1 MPPPESLET
10 TEPNAPL
17 PSHGEGGELTELTDR
32 GGASP
37 ELVHWNLSALTLDV
51 IFFSLS
57 IAFFDPSTILPQLM
71 ERLGATGL
79 MIGVFA
85 SIRSLAFN
93 CLQVFV
99 TYATINRER
108 QKPFLAWVATISRL
122 PLLIIPFVIARA
134 EITDQAQNFALW
146 TLVGLSVLWSLG
158 DGLGYVPWM
167 ELVARSFSDRTRGRF
182 FTSTQ
187 AISGAIGIGIA
198 AFAVSPILQSSR
210 FAYPLNYAILAA
222 IYAVLMQISL
232 LGVLLIKEPPAPASY
247 FERIKKPRPSLATY
261 MLRMPSLTRENPVFA
276 RLSLIG
282 LLIGFGTAA
291 QPFYVLY
298 AKSYFGLDDA
308 WGGRYQVFLAVG
320 AVALMPTWTLL
331 SERFGGATAVRGVG
345 IACLLTPLVALTLG
359 RVSPWLFG
367 LVFLLMGGTLGWG
380 LWIVV
385 NQFLLRHIDEGD
397 RSIFVALINLL
408 FAPSALYPT
417 IGGRFVPD
425 KQFLMV
431 AGVPTLFLVTAT
443 VIAFGVLLSLRLPN
457 PQITDR

>member
-1 MPPPESLET
+1 
-10 TEPNAPL
+10 
-17 PSHGEGGELTELTDR
+17 
-32 GGASP
+32 
-37 ELVHWNLSALTLDV
+37 
-51 IFFSLS
+51 
-57 IAFFDPSTILPQLM
+57 
-71 ERLGATGL
+71 
-79 MIGVFA
+79 
-85 SIRSLAFN
+85 
-93 CLQVFV
+93 
-99 TYATINRER
+99 
-108 QKPFLAWVATISRL
+108 
-122 PLLIIPFVIARA
+122 
-134 EITDQAQNFALW
+134 
-146 TLVGLSVLWSLG
+146 
-158 DGLGYVPWM
+158 
-167 ELVARSFSDRTRGRF
+167 
-182 FTSTQ
+182 
-187 AISGAIGIGIA
+187 
-198 AFAVSPILQSSR
+198 
-210 FAYPLNYAILAA
+210 
-222 IYAVLMQISL
+222 
-232 LGVLLIKEPPAPASY
+232 
-247 FERIKKPRPSLATY
+247 
-261 MLRMPSLTRENPVFA
+261 MPSLTRENPVFA